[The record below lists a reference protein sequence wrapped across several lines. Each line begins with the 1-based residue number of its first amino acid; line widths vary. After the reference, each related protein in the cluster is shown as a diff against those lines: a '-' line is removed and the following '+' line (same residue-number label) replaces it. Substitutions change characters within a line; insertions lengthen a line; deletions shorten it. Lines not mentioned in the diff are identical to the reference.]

1 MLERNQKSNGRC
13 PVQVEA
19 SASTFES
26 LFRKGQQLLDQNVGD
41 SLLERAENAVLQR
54 KTKEFCNAESVRE
67 DFSRERQIRSGCE
80 EHSAEHSG
88 KTSVVTQGF
97 NQPVEELAGQTQ
109 QKSSLPYPGVFIY
122 YESTNTVKTVEG
134 LMEEDFS
141 WLEEEGKVVCLEPP
155 RVPSACVT
163 KDEEHLKWQTQ
174 VLFDSFLRAHCSYV
188 SKPVYTP
195 TWLLIHLFQCHCLA
209 ANVPVSEVVDSVV
222 AEYIETYCSEQYE
235 CIQTQKVTCVVGL
248 VVYSDSPLHTLW
260 SRKVLKCKKRKLSDA
275 PVKERKSS
283 FSKCIIVHPR
293 DAMSCIRYFK
303 TDASQNTTTGKFV
316 TKAAA
321 LKVQQKYCHDHKELN
336 KMEFGHVMCKGNRGI
351 KSARPQCRIMPMHRK
366 NKQEY
371 HYSRVESRGTPLLT
385 RDHLNVAIE
394 KRGFRLQLQEKHHLM
409 RHAQLYTSYY
419 SGKLHNGHY

>member
-1 MLERNQKSNGRC
+1 MVYIENNKMNCEFFGRNQKSGGRS

-19 SASTFES
+19 FASTFES
-26 LFRKGQQLLDQNVGD
+26 LFRRGQQLLSQEDGD
-41 SLLERAENAVLQR
+41 SLLEKAENAVLQR
-54 KTKEFCNAESVRE
+54 KTKEFRNLNDNICTL
-67 DFSRERQIRSGCE
+67 SG
-80 EHSAEHSG
+80 STVF
-88 KTSVVTQGF
+88 K
-97 NQPVEELAGQTQ
+97 QPLEELAGQTQ

-122 YESTNTVKTVEG
+122 YEATNTVKTVEG
-134 LMEEDFS
+134 SMEEDFS